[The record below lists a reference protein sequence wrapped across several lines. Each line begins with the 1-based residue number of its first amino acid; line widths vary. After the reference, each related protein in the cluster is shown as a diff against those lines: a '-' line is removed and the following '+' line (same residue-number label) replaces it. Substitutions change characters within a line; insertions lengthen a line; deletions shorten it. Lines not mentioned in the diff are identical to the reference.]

1 MSTTQGFSEPLPG
14 YMLARLTDA
23 AYASLTKLEDFYDL
37 LVVWEEPRRHDS
49 RYVVSA
55 DVSSGIGEDR
65 CCVEVTRI
73 PTVKDPAEQV
83 AQFVSLQVDP
93 LALAYIVDA
102 VGRYYTG
109 DDGQEA
115 LVAVEVNGLGIS
127 TVLELQQHLA
137 YSNLYIRREPD
148 EADPSK
154 LTTKIG
160 WNTSK
165 RTRPLILGRYAR
177 KVRTIDPNTM
187 IPDYKINSPFTIEEL
202 RDFRVPE
209 GKLALWEG
217 EAAPGG
223 YDDCMMAGAIGIH
236 VADTIAHEMGES
248 VDDKRRRLSAEQARR
263 HVESLKTGDRADFRN
278 TDWTEDEVDGF
289 DFYSADQVYD
299 DGYGSLDE

>member
-1 MSTTQGFSEPLPG
+1 MSSSQGFSEPLPG
-14 YMLARLTDA
+14 YMLARLTA
-23 AYASLTKLEDFYDL
+23 SAYASLQKLEDFYDL
-37 LVVWEEPRRHDS
+37 LIVWEEPRRHDS

-65 CCVEVTRI
+65 CCVDVTRV
-73 PTVKDPAEQV
+73 PTVREPAEQV

-93 LALAYIVDA
+93 LALAYVVDA

-109 DDGQEA
+109 EDGQEA
-115 LVAVEVNGLGIS
+115 MAAVEVNGLGVS

-137 YSNLYIRREPD
+137 YSNIYVRREPD
-148 EADPSK
+148 EADPTK

-177 KVRTIDPNTM
+177 KVRTVDPNTM

-217 EAAPGG
+217 EAAPGS

-236 VADTIAHEMGES
+236 VADTLAYETGES
-248 VDDKRRRLSAEQARR
+248 VDDKRRRLAAESARR
-263 HVESLKTGDRADFRN
+263 QAEAARTLDPADFRN
-278 TDWTEDEVDGF
+278 TDWTDDEAHEF
-289 DFYSADQVYD
+289 DYYSADQVYD
-299 DGYGSLDE
+299 DGMGAVDD